1 MENNNTTTLD
11 NMVKQESENIFDLVK
26 NELSKI
32 EKSKVVR
39 RLGDN
44 FEMEVIIKNNN
55 FNKTKSAKIILEDLS
70 KEMMD
75 ELILHTI
82 YKLIQETQE

>member
-1 MENNNTTTLD
+1 
-11 NMVKQESENIFDLVK
+11 MVKEAPKDIFDLVE
-26 NELSKI
+26 NELGQI
-32 EKSKVVR
+32 EKSKFTH

-55 FNKTKSAKIILEDLS
+55 FDKTKSAKIILQDLS

-75 ELILHTI
+75 ELILHTT
-82 YKLIQETQE
+82 YKLIQETQK